1 MTQWD
6 NPNDRETRAYGQSGY
21 GQQPQYGQSQYGQQ
35 PQGDPYR
42 QQSYEAERQR
52 RARFEDSTNNPFGAA
67 SDQAFGIVGTVLAL
81 LGGIL
86 GVVTLTGLEWL
97 NGGVYGPRDFSDLH
111 NAVENN
117 SAATGFASA
126 YFGWLAWVFLIV
138 AVIAGVMASFPS
150 PALRAFRVIGTVIGF
165 AAAGLSFLALQI
177 SSDVSYVD
185 YLKHARIGFYLMV
198 IAYVLVGTGAAIGP
212 RKV

>member
-6 NPNDRETRAYGQSGY
+6 DPNNRETRAYRQPS
-21 GQQPQYGQSQYGQQ
+21 QPQYGQG
-35 PQGDPYR
+35 PQGDPYGR
-42 QQSYEAERQR
+42 QPAYETERQR

-86 GVVTLTGLEWL
+86 GIVVLTGLEWF
-97 NGGVYGPRDFSDLH
+97 NGSDVGRGLSFGD
-111 NAVENN
+111 VRTLVGN
-117 SAATGFASA
+117 SSSATGFASA

-138 AVIAGVMASFPS
+138 AVVAGVMASFPS

-165 AAAGLSFLALQI
+165 AAAGLSFLAIQL
-177 SSDVSYVD
+177 SANGSYVD
-185 YLKHARIGFYLMV
+185 YLKDARIGFYLMV
-198 IAYVLVGTGAAIGP
+198 IAYILAGVGAAIGP

>member
-6 NPNDRETRAYGQSGY
+6 DPNNRETRAYGQQG
-21 GQQPQYGQSQYGQQ
+21 QPQYGQPQYGQ

-42 QQSYEAERQR
+42 QQSAADAERQR

-86 GVVTLTGLEWL
+86 GIVTLTGLEWFSGNV
-97 NGGVYGPRDFSDLH
+97 NGSRDFSVIHDAISSG
-111 NAVENN
+111 AVD
-117 SAATGFASA
+117 APGFSSA
-126 YFGWLAWVFLIV
+126 YFSWLAWVFLIV

-150 PALRAFRVIGTVIGF
+150 PALRAFRVIGTVVGF
-165 AAAGLSFLALQI
+165 AAAGLSFLAIQFD
-177 SSDVSYVD
+177 SNTPYVD
-185 YLKHARIGFYLMV
+185 FLKHARIGFYLMV
-198 IAYVLVGTGAAIGP
+198 IAYILTGIGAAIGP